1 MATQFSLL
9 KAKAETL
16 IDKIETIVGE
26 TDDHPEKQKIEKN
39 FDNENVEVE
48 ETPIEFLQSEID
60 KLKVYA
66 EMMMEADAALRVSVS
81 ELQQEVRQ
89 MSSQLA
95 NVSRLQDTVDRLW
108 RAVEQAAHTGK
119 VGNPNNS

>member
-26 TDDHPEKQKIEKN
+26 TDDHPEKQDIEKN